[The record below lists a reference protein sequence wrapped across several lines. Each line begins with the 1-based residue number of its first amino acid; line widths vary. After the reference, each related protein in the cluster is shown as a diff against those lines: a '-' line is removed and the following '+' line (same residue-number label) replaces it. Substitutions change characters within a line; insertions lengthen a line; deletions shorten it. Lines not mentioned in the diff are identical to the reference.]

1 MGVTAPVP
9 AVGLTGEVD
18 DKSLPIGKDA
28 GTGVRLKLD
37 GDIGTGGEELE
48 AATGTRVLAQDACCQ
63 VIPVIEGEDVPCAQ
77 PQPAAG
83 GERGRGIKG
92 CPPPVAHVPQTLALT
107 RGCPA

>member
-1 MGVTAPVP
+1 MATECDQRPRKYEVCVRIER
-9 AVGLTGEVD
+9 AVLSG
-18 DKSLPIGKDA
+18 A
-28 GTGVRLKLD
+28 Q
-37 GDIGTGGEELE
+37 ELE

-92 CPPPVAHVPQTLALT
+92 CPPPVAHVPQTPALT